1 MEDRLVSDQ
10 SSSYKGSGGEHR
22 SAPLSA
28 YTPKFYDLFPY
39 YLSIG
44 MTYEQYWEQDCQLV
58 KYYRKAAQ
66 IRQDLRNQD
75 AWLQGAYF
83 YEALI
88 DAAPVLRAF
97 AKKGTKPVPY
107 RESPYELF
115 NRQDKKQQK
124 QLQEKHDD
132 RAKAY
137 MEAFMVSVNKKF
149 QEKGG
154 DVNGGQCGNAGS

>member
-1 MEDRLVSDQ
+1 
-10 SSSYKGSGGEHR
+10 
-22 SAPLSA
+22 
-28 YTPKFYDLFPY
+28 
-39 YLSIG
+39 
-44 MTYEQYWEQDCQLV
+44 MTYEQFWEQDCELV

-88 DAAPVLRAF
+88 AIKILRAF
-97 AKKGTKPVPY
+97 AKKGTKPTPY

-154 DVNGGQCGNAGS
+154 GVSG

>member
-1 MEDRLVSDQ
+1 
-10 SSSYKGSGGEHR
+10 
-22 SAPLSA
+22 
-28 YTPKFYDLFPY
+28 
-39 YLSIG
+39 
-44 MTYEQYWEQDCQLV
+44 MTYEQFWEQDCELV

-88 DAAPVLRAF
+88 DAAPVLRTF
-97 AKKGTKPVPY
+97 AKKGTKPTPY

-115 NRQDKKQQK
+115 SRQDKKQQK

-132 RAKAY
+132 QAKAY
-137 MEAFMVSVNKKF
+137 MEAFMVSVNRNFKRK
-149 QEKGG
+149 
-154 DVNGGQCGNAGS
+154 VVA

>member
-1 MEDRLVSDQ
+1 
-10 SSSYKGSGGEHR
+10 
-22 SAPLSA
+22 
-28 YTPKFYDLFPY
+28 
-39 YLSIG
+39 
-44 MTYEQYWEQDCQLV
+44 MTYEQFWEQDCELV

-88 DAAPVLRAF
+88 DAAPALRAF
-97 AKKGTKPVPY
+97 AKKGTKPTPY

-115 NRQDKKQQK
+115 SRQDKKQQK

-132 RAKAY
+132 QAKAY

-154 DVNGGQCGNAGS
+154 GVSG

>member
-1 MEDRLVSDQ
+1 MR
-10 SSSYKGSGGEHR
+10 GAAATI
-22 SAPLSA
+22 APLPA
-28 YTPKFYDLFPY
+28 YTPKFYEVFPY

-44 MTYEQYWEQDCQLV
+44 MTYEQFWEQDCELV

-97 AKKGTKPVPY
+97 AKKGTKPTPY

-115 NRQDKKQQK
+115 SRQDKKQQK

-132 RAKAY
+132 QAKAY

-154 DVNGGQCGNAGS
+154 GVSG

>member
-1 MEDRLVSDQ
+1 MVSDRLSDNE
-10 SSSYKGSGGEHR
+10 GGGGDQR
-22 SAPLSA
+22 PAALFA
-28 YTPKFYDLFPY
+28 YTGKFYEVFPY
-39 YLSIG
+39 YLAIG
-44 MTYEQYWEQDCQLV
+44 MSYEQFWEQDCDLV
-58 KYYRKAAQ
+58 KYYRRAAQ
-66 IRQDLRNQD
+66 IKQDLQNQG

-88 DAAPVLRAF
+88 NAAPVLRAF
-97 AKKGTKPVPY
+97 TKKGTKPTPY

-115 NRQDKKQQK
+115 TRQDKKQQK

-132 RAKAY
+132 QAKAY

-154 DVNGGQCGNAGS
+154 GVSG

>member
-1 MEDRLVSDQ
+1 
-10 SSSYKGSGGEHR
+10 
-22 SAPLSA
+22 
-28 YTPKFYDLFPY
+28 
-39 YLSIG
+39 
-44 MTYEQYWEQDCQLV
+44 MTYEQFWEQDCELV

-97 AKKGTKPVPY
+97 SKKGTKPTPY
-107 RESPYELF
+107 RENPYELF
-115 NRQDKKQQK
+115 SRQDKKQQK

-132 RAKAY
+132 QAKAY

-149 QEKGG
+149 QKKGG
-154 DVNGGQCGNAGS
+154 GVSG

>member
-1 MEDRLVSDQ
+1 
-10 SSSYKGSGGEHR
+10 
-22 SAPLSA
+22 
-28 YTPKFYDLFPY
+28 
-39 YLSIG
+39 
-44 MTYEQYWEQDCQLV
+44 MTYEQFWEQDCELV

-97 AKKGTKPVPY
+97 AKKGTKPTPY

-115 NRQDKKQQK
+115 SRQDKKQQK
-124 QLQEKHDD
+124 ATNVQTIELKPALVLD
-132 RAKAY
+132 R
-137 MEAFMVSVNKKF
+137 SVRFKSGYRNIIVLSLYF
-149 QEKGG
+149 
-154 DVNGGQCGNAGS
+154 

>member
-1 MEDRLVSDQ
+1 MIDVESQIYTPIAEALRAQFPGILVS
-10 SSSYKGSGGEHR
+10 GE
-22 SAPLSA
+22 
-28 YTPKFYDLFPY
+28 

-44 MTYEQYWEQDCQLV
+44 MTYEQFWEQDCELV

-97 AKKGTKPVPY
+97 AKKGTKPTPY

-115 NRQDKKQQK
+115 SRQDKKQQK
-124 QLQEKHDD
+124 QFQEKHDD
-132 RAKAY
+132 QAKAY

-154 DVNGGQCGNAGS
+154 GVSG

>member
-1 MEDRLVSDQ
+1 
-10 SSSYKGSGGEHR
+10 
-22 SAPLSA
+22 
-28 YTPKFYDLFPY
+28 
-39 YLSIG
+39 
-44 MTYEQYWEQDCQLV
+44 MTYEQFWEQDCELV

-66 IRQDLRNQD
+66 IKQDLRNQD

-97 AKKGTKPVPY
+97 AKKGTEPTPY
-107 RESPYELF
+107 REGPYELF
-115 NRQDKKQQK
+115 SQQDKKQQK

-132 RAKAY
+132 QAKAY

-154 DVNGGQCGNAGS
+154 GVSG